1 MGAVAMMLAGCG
13 ATVEGGGAGT
23 QAGPRP
29 PALPP
34 VQASPLQPVEPGS
47 DAPKVRVALLVPLSG
62 TNAALGQAML
72 DAAQLALFEVSAAN
86 FDLLPRDTQGTPEGA
101 RAAATAAIADGAKL
115 ILGPVFA
122 ADVAAVKPVAASA
135 NVNVI
140 AFSTDWTTAGG
151 NVFLMGFTP
160 FRQVDRVVSYARAQ
174 GITRFGVLAPSTP
187 YGNVV
192 VDTMSRAAGR
202 YGAEITRVARYAP
215 DQDIAPAVQTFAA
228 DTPYQA
234 VMLPEGGAAL
244 SRVARALPFQ
254 RGQVRLLGT
263 GLWDDPNVGR
273 EPALAGG
280 WFAAP
285 APEARIA
292 FEQRFQSAYGRQP
305 PRIASLAYD
314 AAALAAVLAKV
325 PNQQGPAYDAQT
337 LRNPSGF
344 AGIDGIFRF
353 RPDGL
358 AERGLA
364 VLEVTQGGAR
374 VIDPA
379 PETFQA
385 VAF

>member
-1 MGAVAMMLAGCG
+1 MQAM
-13 ATVEGGGAGT
+13 
-23 QAGPRP
+23 P
-29 PALPP
+29 PLPP
-34 VQASPLQPVEPGS
+34 VQASPLRPVEPGA
-47 DAPKVRVALLVPLSG
+47 DASKVKVALLVPLSG
-62 TNAALGQAML
+62 SNAALGQAML
-72 DAAQLALFEVSAAN
+72 DAAQLAVFEVSAPN

-101 RAAATAAIADGAKL
+101 RAAATAALADGAKL

-122 ADVAAVKPVAASA
+122 ADVAAVRPVAAAA
-135 NVNVI
+135 NVNII

-160 FRQVDRVVSYARAQ
+160 FRQVERVVSYTRAQ

-192 VDTMSRAAGR
+192 VDSMSQAAGR
-202 YGAEITRVARYAP
+202 YGAEVTRVGRYAP
-215 DQDIAPAVQTFAA
+215 DQDIAPAVQAFAA
-228 DTPYQA
+228 DPSYQA
-234 VMLPEGGAAL
+234 VMLPDGGPTLA
-244 SRVARALPFQ
+244 RVAQALPFQ

-273 EPALAGG
+273 EPALVGG

-285 APEARIA
+285 SPEARMA
-292 FEQRFQSAYGRQP
+292 FERRFQTAYGRQP

-325 PNQQGPAYDAQT
+325 PSRQGPAYDAQT

-353 RPDGL
+353 RQDGL

-374 VIDPA
+374 VVDPA

-385 VAF
+385 VTF